1 MNSSCSVLPFD
12 ELPTEIIWHI
22 FAYLDLDTLK
32 SVSLTSRRLERIF
45 SSYSCFR
52 FTLFIDDSSRLNLPG
67 DTYVSH
73 GFMESIAKTLRHS
86 KRYYQKVHLPVQL
99 YSVLSKE
106 LEPNWLQQL
115 VVLNLTMGHDLQN
128 YITQITVALPKMDY
142 LQELKFIKIRGTP
155 SAEHFIELKIENGSL
170 QRLVL
175 EVMLPSVI
183 NCPKLR
189 KLDVGAQLDADTQ
202 FGEQYAQYD
211 GQEPYWK
218 LKQLEEFRITK
229 HKSIGRRILMQ
240 HSPEFKF
247 KFYQHLTQL
256 KKLHFYEP
264 PVSEKFLQIICESC
278 LHLEDLFI
286 TFLQVIDSNSLCCLS
301 NLPDL
306 RRLGIWQNNTQELSF
321 ASVNAPKLENLTL
334 GPVNVVWESLEQ
346 LQSVKSL
353 CIRMN
358 NFVNRPIP
366 LSFAKRMKQLE
377 FLWIDFFFFANPKIQ
392 RKMFQVLEELTHLKT
407 LILDHLVQRE
417 HSPLIPPL
425 PQVKRLIL
433 YKCYLNRDSTFVAGR
448 FPNVKQVELKV
459 PKCFTWD
466 YEESLYE
473 EIFRLRN
480 HSLVLPSTRCVDS
493 D

>member
-1 MNSSCSVLPFD
+1 MNSAGSVLPFD

-115 VVLNLTMGHDLQN
+115 VVLNLTMGHESQK
-128 YITQITVALPKMDY
+128 YAAQITAALPTM
-142 LQELKFIKIRGTP
+142 
-155 SAEHFIELKIENGSL
+155 N
-170 QRLVL
+170 
-175 EVMLPSVI
+175 
-183 NCPKLR
+183 
-189 KLDVGAQLDADTQ
+189 
-202 FGEQYAQYD
+202 
-211 GQEPYWK
+211 
-218 LKQLEEFRITK
+218 
-229 HKSIGRRILMQ
+229 
-240 HSPEFKF
+240 
-247 KFYQHLTQL
+247 HL
-256 KKLHFYEP
+256 H
-264 PVSEKFLQIICESC
+264 
-278 LHLEDLFI
+278 D
-286 TFLQVIDSNSLCCLS
+286 
-301 NLPDL
+301 
-306 RRLGIWQNNTQELSF
+306 
-321 ASVNAPKLENLTL
+321 
-334 GPVNVVWESLEQ
+334 
-346 LQSVKSL
+346 
-353 CIRMN
+353 
-358 NFVNRPIP
+358 
-366 LSFAKRMKQLE
+366 
-377 FLWIDFFFFANPKIQ
+377 
-392 RKMFQVLEELTHLKT
+392 LKT
-407 LILDHLVQRE
+407 LILDHMEERE
-417 HSPLIPPL
+417 HSPIISPL

-433 YKCYLNRDSTFVAGR
+433 YKCYLKQDSTFVAGR